1 MSSLL
6 LILAFFNLID
16 SAKGRTECF
25 LVTGRLRCPTE
36 QRKAIGVKI
45 DLLDDDPLPLES
57 DDLMGRTWSIY
68 NGTFAGI
75 VYVSLSYNITGCGSD
90 FGPFNTP
97 DAYIRIEHSCP
108 HRQHGESRVI
118 ELDVL
123 PIYLPRVANLG
134 SIYLDRYL
142 DDIP

>member
-1 MSSLL
+1 MSSLF
-6 LILAFFNLID
+6 LILAFLNLID
-16 SAKGRTECF
+16 TSKGRTECF

-45 DLLDDDPLPLES
+45 DLLDDDRAPS
-57 DDLMGRTWSIY
+57 RKDFTDDQIS
-68 NGTFAGI
+68 
-75 VYVSLSYNITGCGSD
+75 VSGCGSD

-108 HRQHGESRVI
+108 HRHNGGSRVI

-123 PIYLPRVANLG
+123 PIYLPRVINLG

-142 DDIP
+142 DDAP

>member
-1 MSSLL
+1 MSSLF
-6 LILAFFNLID
+6 LILAFLNFIG
-16 SAKGRTECF
+16 STRGRTECF

-68 NGTFAGI
+68 NGTFA
-75 VYVSLSYNITGCGSD
+75 VSGCGSD

-123 PIYLPRVANLG
+123 PIYLPRVVNLG

-142 DDIP
+142 DDLP

>member
-1 MSSLL
+1 MTPPLL
-6 LILAFFNLID
+6 LGVLLLNLL
-16 SAKGRTECF
+16 STAEARTECF

-36 QRKAIGVKI
+36 PRKAVGAQI
-45 DLLDDDPLPLES
+45 DLLDEDPLPLES

-68 NGTFAGI
+68 NGSFA
-75 VYVSLSYNITGCGSD
+75 VSGCGSD

-108 HRQHGESRVI
+108 HRHGGEFKTI

-123 PIYLPRVANLG
+123 PIFLPRVISLG

-142 DDIP
+142 DDPI